1 MKSNHSSSFICVT
14 PKSSSFF
21 KIKQVQLSSFA
32 SSISKGLWK
41 GLETLFLKGSEPKI
55 HQMRNAKGKL
65 IFKVYDPSTQQSNRF
80 ESEEEV
86 RIWLEQRY
94 YR

>member
-1 MKSNHSSSFICVT
+1 MKQNCSSSSISVT

-21 KIKQVQLSSFA
+21 KIKQVQLSSF
-32 SSISKGLWK
+32 GLSVLEGVRR

-55 HQMRNAKGKL
+55 YQTRNSQGKL
-65 IFKVYDPSTQQSNRF
+65 SFKVYDPIARQSNHF